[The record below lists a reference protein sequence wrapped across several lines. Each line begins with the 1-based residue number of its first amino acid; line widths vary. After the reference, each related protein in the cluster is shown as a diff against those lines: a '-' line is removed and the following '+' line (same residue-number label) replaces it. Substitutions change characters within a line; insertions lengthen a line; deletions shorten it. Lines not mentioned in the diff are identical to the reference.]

1 MAKKPAYN
9 LKLAVVKRFLRAL
22 VPQVVLYAP
31 VAVRYAEEMK
41 EVLPVWVIPGLIF
54 LSSVFTALDK
64 LIREIKK

>member
-1 MAKKPAYN
+1 MARRPKYD
-9 LKLAVVKRFLRAL
+9 LKLAVIKRFLRAL

-31 VAVRYAEEMK
+31 VAIRYAGEMQ
-41 EVLPVWVIPGLIF
+41 EVLPLWVVPGLIF